1 MLVIG
6 PQGHIQVCPTNRK
19 ATNFPLPYGRILYP
33 PVISVRTNHQKSFKQ
48 GCGKHETIRTPNR
61 TPLLDALVSVWEDSV
76 RATHHFLSDE
86 EILKIKTY
94 VPQALSAVEN
104 LVIAENTAGQ
114 PIAFMGVEN
123 HRLEMLFLASSVRG
137 HGLGR
142 QLMQYGD
149 EHYGITELTVNEQ
162 NPQAVAFYEHLGFTI
177 YKRTDHDEEGNP
189 YPLLYMKRG

>member
-1 MLVIG
+1 M
-6 PQGHIQVCPTNRK
+6 K
-19 ATNFPLPYGRILYP
+19 LYEL
-33 PVISVRTNHQKSFKQ
+33 Q
-48 GCGKHETIRTPNR
+48 NR

-94 VPQALSAVEN
+94 VPQALLGVAH
-104 LVIAENTAGQ
+104 LVVAANTAGQ

-162 NPQAVAFYEHLGFTI
+162 NPPGRRLLRAPGFYHLQAH
-177 YKRTDHDEEGNP
+177 
-189 YPLLYMKRG
+189 

>member
-1 MLVIG
+1 M
-6 PQGHIQVCPTNRK
+6 K
-19 ATNFPLPYGRILYP
+19 LYEL
-33 PVISVRTNHQKSFKQ
+33 Q
-48 GCGKHETIRTPNR
+48 NR
-61 TPLLDALVSVWEDSV
+61 TSLLDALVSVWEDSV
-76 RATHHFLSDE
+76 RATHRFLSDE

-94 VPQALSAVEN
+94 VPQDLSAVEN

-162 NPQAVAFYEHLGFTI
+162 NPQAVAFYEHLGFTT

>member
-1 MLVIG
+1 ME
-6 PQGHIQVCPTNRK
+6 NMK
-19 ATNFPLPYGRILYP
+19 LYEL
-33 PVISVRTNHQKSFKQ
+33 Q
-48 GCGKHETIRTPNR
+48 NR
-61 TPLLDALVSVWEDSV
+61 TPLLDALVSVWENSA

-104 LVIAENTAGQ
+104 LVIAENTACQ

-123 HRLEMLFLASSVRG
+123 HRLEMLFLASSVRS

-162 NPQAVAFYEHLGFTI
+162 NPPGRRLLRAPGLYHLQAH
-177 YKRTDHDEEGNP
+177 
-189 YPLLYMKRG
+189 